1 MVSSSTKK
9 IYPNITPETY
19 YCEAHIERSR
29 REAEHQPC
37 CLCGEIHR
45 LRIHAILIRKIRTG
59 EEENTEI
66 LIISIYCIR
75 AKKKGWQY
83 TKRILPPFV
92 IPECNIILVNVWR
105 YIALYPDG
113 SIHCEEA
120 VFILGTFDDRTIRK
134 HILLGWL
141 MIEKTNLSLAEF
153 LSTFAGYAQV
163 PELKAGESAYV
174 YLSLL
179 IEEARRAAVRMGVN
193 ISEPNPVECYVH
205 VLYVFKNCRN
215 PLKTALNRVFHVLLF
230 FDTS

>member
-1 MVSSSTKK
+1 M
-9 IYPNITPETY
+9 
-19 YCEAHIERSR
+19 
-29 REAEHQPC
+29 
-37 CLCGEIHR
+37 
-45 LRIHAILIRKIRTG
+45 
-59 EEENTEI
+59 
-66 LIISIYCIR
+66 
-75 AKKKGWQY
+75 
-83 TKRILPPFV
+83 

-105 YIALYPDG
+105 YIALYQDG

-141 MIEKTNLSLAEF
+141 MIEKTNLSLTEF
-153 LSTFAGYAQV
+153 LSNFAGYAQV
-163 PELKAGESAYV
+163 PELKAGESAYA

-193 ISEPNPVECYVH
+193 ISEQTPVECYVH
-205 VLYVFKNCRN
+205 VVYVFKKYRN